1 MKFLIEGIIGKEKR
15 AFKLEVDA
23 KSQKHATELA
33 FIKMGSASHVSKSA
47 ISIIKIE
54 AHNKKQ

>member
-1 MKFLIEGIIGKEKR
+1 MKFLIEGTIGKDKL

-23 KSQKHATELA
+23 KSEKHAKELA
-33 FIKMGSASHVSKSA
+33 LIKMGSASHVSKSA

-54 AHNKKQ
+54 GHKKKE